1 MMERA
6 LANARHPRRGC
17 RAVLFL
23 AGLSFACW
31 AAHGET
37 ACDQVHESRR
47 AQCLTVMAC
56 MMVDDDEIRRTCI
69 DAAQRQPVPPPE
81 QAPPEQTTREQP
93 VQEATALER
102 SRQAPQEQPAREEA
116 APVQKPKEPAFQERQ
131 VEPVIWEEDRR
142 PGAEAPPPPRREP
155 ASEFNGSVSRIYQ
168 SILDRQ
174 LIAIDGAYLF
184 ESDRAAHAR
193 LEVGERVEVEKASS
207 RFWTGRKWRIIG
219 PSRTPIVAFRVRCE
233 SEDIRVDDRRKC
245 VRMLDRRP

>member
-6 LANARHPRRGC
+6 LANARHPRRRC
-17 RAVLFL
+17 RAVLLL
-23 AGLSFACW
+23 AGLAFAGW
-31 AAHGET
+31 AAHGQET
-37 ACDQVHESRR
+37 ACEQVHESRR
-47 AQCLTVMAC
+47 AQCLKVMAC
-56 MMVDDDEIRRTCI
+56 MMVDDDEIRRACI
-69 DAAQRQPVPPPE
+69 DAAQRPPA
-81 QAPPEQTTREQP
+81 QQQPEQTTREQA
-93 VQEATALER
+93 VQEATTLER
-102 SRQAPQEQPAREEA
+102 SRQAPQEQPAREETP
-116 APVQKPKEPAFQERQ
+116 PVHEPQEPALQERQ

-142 PGAEAPPPPRREP
+142 PRAEATPPPPPREP
-155 ASEFNGSVSRIYQ
+155 ASEFSGTVSRIYQ

-207 RFWTGRKWRIIG
+207 RFWTGRKWRITG

-233 SEDIRVDDRRKC
+233 SEDIRADDRRKC

>member
-31 AAHGET
+31 AAHGEET
-37 ACDQVHESRR
+37 ACDQVQESRR
-47 AQCLTVMAC
+47 AQCLKVMAC
-56 MMVDDDEIRRTCI
+56 MMVDDEEIRRACI
-69 DAAQRQPVPPPE
+69 DAAQRPPA
-81 QAPPEQTTREQP
+81 QQQPEQTTREQA

-102 SRQAPQEQPAREEA
+102 SRQAPQEQPVREDA
-116 APVQKPKEPAFQERQ
+116 APVQKPEEPALQERQ

-142 PGAEAPPPPRREP
+142 PRAEAPPPPREP
-155 ASEFNGSVSRIYQ
+155 ASEFNGTVSRIYQ

>member
-6 LANARHPRRGC
+6 LANARHPRRRC
-17 RAVLFL
+17 RAVLLL
-23 AGLSFACW
+23 AGLAFAGW
-31 AAHGET
+31 AAHGQET

-47 AQCLTVMAC
+47 AQCLKVMAC
-56 MMVDDDEIRRTCI
+56 MMVDDDEIRRACI
-69 DAAQRQPVPPPE
+69 DAAQRPPA
-81 QAPPEQTTREQP
+81 QQQPEQTTREQA

-102 SRQAPQEQPAREEA
+102 SRQARQEQPAGEAA
-116 APVQKPKEPAFQERQ
+116 APVQKPEEPVLQEQQ

-142 PGAEAPPPPRREP
+142 PRADATPPPPSREP
-155 ASEFNGSVSRIYQ
+155 ASEFSGTVSRIYQ

-207 RFWTGRKWRIIG
+207 RFWTGRKWRITG

-233 SEDIRVDDRRKC
+233 SEDIRADDRRKC
-245 VRMLDRRP
+245 GRMLDRRP